1 MKKFKFRLETVERV
15 RQLQH
20 DLARGELLAANHH
33 LTLAQAVVE
42 QRVSTAENLSLPDV
56 SMNTNTLAR
65 HRFSIESAF
74 NAIAWAA
81 RDEQHARDSAEEC
94 RSHWIETHTRVRAVE
109 RLRDRAKTEHTCQVR
124 VENDRLADEISTTR
138 FRQRSHTS

>member
-56 SMNTNTLAR
+56 SMNTDTLAR

-94 RSHWIETHTRVRAVE
+94 
-109 RLRDRAKTEHTCQVR
+109 
-124 VENDRLADEISTTR
+124 
-138 FRQRSHTS
+138 